1 MDVSVVVLAAG
12 QGSRMKSSQ
21 PKVLHCLAGQP
32 LAAHVVKVARQF
44 TSDISLVI
52 GHGADQVR
60 QFFAEQP
67 LKFCVHSI
75 AYYGTKFSKL
85 FRFGV
90 YLQHRMATGKVLV
103 GTIEY

>member
-67 LKFCVHSI
+67 LKF
-75 AYYGTKFSKL
+75 AYRVSSWVPVMPSVRHCLCYPK
-85 FRFGV
+85 R
-90 YLQHRMATGKVLV
+90 APC
-103 GTIEY
+103 